1 MKYMGVDTYECGFR
15 KLWKIISSLDH
26 IISKMTELEIIQLL
40 KYDEIFDELAKD
52 S

>member
-1 MKYMGVDTYECGFR
+1 MGVDTYEAGFR

-26 IISKMTELEIIQLL
+26 MVTKITELEIIQLL
-40 KYDEIFDELAKD
+40 KYDEMFDQITKD